1 MEIGII
7 LLKMYKF
14 ALSKCFMLKSNMQCS
29 SRYDTHHNADKTR
42 FSKIPLYIYQ
52 QGYFEIVNKGFG
64 SCYLIQDILFAI
76 YAILMFIDLAIICVL
91 MLKIS

>member
-1 MEIGII
+1 MIPTI
-7 LLKMYKF
+7 
-14 ALSKCFMLKSNMQCS
+14 
-29 SRYDTHHNADKTR
+29 NADKTR

-76 YAILMFIDLAIICVL
+76 YVCYFNVQRFSYYLCTYAKDQLKNISEIYEIITYACCTSES
-91 MLKIS
+91 MI